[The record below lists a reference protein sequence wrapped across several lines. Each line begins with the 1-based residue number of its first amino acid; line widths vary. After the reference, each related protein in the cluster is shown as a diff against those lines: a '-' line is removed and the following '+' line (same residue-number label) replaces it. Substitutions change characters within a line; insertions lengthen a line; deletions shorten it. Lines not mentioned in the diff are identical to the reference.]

1 MKYKDAFVP
10 AHITEEVVE
19 VLNMAYLMSVN
30 ERLFGN
36 SDIGH
41 KELEDR
47 IIRVQNVLLKR
58 IADY

>member
-10 AHITEEVVE
+10 ACITEEVVE

-36 SDIGH
+36 SGIVH
-41 KELEDR
+41 KDLEDR